1 MSFSSPLLAARAGK
15 SMNVWSDERQAAY
28 VPRTKTAARMPPC
41 RRGRQGRRRQST
53 EASAAAGG
61 ELSTSMALSLS
72 LSLSFSIVSLQA
84 EQQLTSSYLVGP
96 AELDGQAASL
106 QAKQRSG
113 QVSKLALAG
122 VVYIYI

>member
-1 MSFSSPLLAARAGK
+1 VELAEDEGDEVAPHRRQRHRLRRLEHCNTKGTPGPPLLVPMSFSSPLLAARAGK

-72 LSLSFSIVSLQA
+72 LSLSSHCKQ
-84 EQQLTSSYLVGP
+84 SS
-96 AELDGQAASL
+96 S
-106 QAKQRSG
+106 
-113 QVSKLALAG
+113 
-122 VVYIYI
+122 

>member
-72 LSLSFSIVSLQA
+72 LSLSLFLYR
-84 EQQLTSSYLVGP
+84 LTASR
-96 AELDGQAASL
+96 AA
-106 QAKQRSG
+106 
-113 QVSKLALAG
+113 VD
-122 VVYIYI
+122 

>member
-61 ELSTSMALSLS
+61 ELSTSMALS
-72 LSLSFSIVSLQA
+72 IVSLQA